1 MENVSLFCYNQ
12 LRNPQKKG
20 CAIMKKV
27 LLGCLGT
34 VLVLLAL
41 LIGFLAYFGPDYGIF
56 LFPPSPQDY
65 ARSVVKKLDFGL
77 YTDKDWENEKKKA
90 LEKLESAKTYQDTH
104 PILEELTKK
113 AGGKHSYFLSPQD
126 NPENSPESKNQPEVQ
141 NQEGILYLKVPA
153 FTGDAQAAK
162 AYTNKLSAAL
172 KKDDYQAV
180 LVDLRDNTG
189 GNMYPMIAG
198 LSSLLPDEDLFQF
211 VYKNGSK
218 SAVSRSDILKPLG
231 LEQTN
236 EKAKKV
242 PIAVL
247 TNGKTGSSGEMT
259 VLAFK
264 GLENV
269 KTFGRPT
276 ASYTTG
282 NNYYQLYD
290 GAVLLLTTSSILDRT
305 GKLYENEAIQPDVL
319 TDQPLEEAES
329 WLKGQMGE

>member
-1 MENVSLFCYNQ
+1 M
-12 LRNPQKKG
+12 
-20 CAIMKKV
+20 
-27 LLGCLGT
+27 
-34 VLVLLAL
+34 
-41 LIGFLAYFGPDYGIF
+41 
-56 LFPPSPQDY
+56 
-65 ARSVVKKLDFGL
+65 
-77 YTDKDWENEKKKA
+77 
-90 LEKLESAKTYQDTH
+90 
-104 PILEELTKK
+104 
-113 AGGKHSYFLSPQD
+113 
-126 NPENSPESKNQPEVQ
+126 Q
-141 NQEGILYLKVPA
+141 NREGILYLKVPA

-162 AYTNKLSAAL
+162 AYANKLSAAL
-172 KKDDYQAV
+172 KKGDYQAV
-180 LVDLRDNTG
+180 VVDLIDNTG

-211 VYKNGSK
+211 VEKNGSK
-218 SAVSRSDILKPLG
+218 SAVSRSDILKQFG
-231 LEQTN
+231 LEQTD

-247 TNGKTGSSGEMT
+247 TNERTGSSGEMT

-269 KTFGRPT
+269 KIFGQPT

-329 WLKGQMGE
+329 WLKGQIGE

>member
-1 MENVSLFCYNQ
+1 M
-12 LRNPQKKG
+12 
-20 CAIMKKV
+20 
-27 LLGCLGT
+27 
-34 VLVLLAL
+34 
-41 LIGFLAYFGPDYGIF
+41 
-56 LFPPSPQDY
+56 
-65 ARSVVKKLDFGL
+65 
-77 YTDKDWENEKKKA
+77 
-90 LEKLESAKTYQDTH
+90 TYQDTY
-104 PILEELTKK
+104 PVLEELTKE

-126 NPENSPESKNQPEVQ
+126 NPENGPESKNQPEVQ
-141 NQEGILYLKVPA
+141 NREGILYVKVPA
-153 FTGDAQAAK
+153 FTGDAQAAE
-162 AYTNKLSAAL
+162 AYAKKLSAAL

-211 VYKNGSK
+211 VEKNGSK
-218 SAVSRSDILKPLG
+218 SAVSRSDVLKQLG
-231 LEQTN
+231 LEQTD

-247 TNGKTGSSGEMT
+247 TNERTGSSGEMT

-264 GLENV
+264 GLESV
-269 KTFGRPT
+269 KIFGQPT

-329 WLKGQMGE
+329 WLKGQIGE

>member
-1 MENVSLFCYNQ
+1 M
-12 LRNPQKKG
+12 
-20 CAIMKKV
+20 
-27 LLGCLGT
+27 
-34 VLVLLAL
+34 
-41 LIGFLAYFGPDYGIF
+41 
-56 LFPPSPQDY
+56 
-65 ARSVVKKLDFGL
+65 
-77 YTDKDWENEKKKA
+77 
-90 LEKLESAKTYQDTH
+90 
-104 PILEELTKK
+104 
-113 AGGKHSYFLSPQD
+113 
-126 NPENSPESKNQPEVQ
+126 Q
-141 NQEGILYLKVPA
+141 NREGILYLKVPA

-162 AYTNKLSAAL
+162 TYTNKLSAAL

-218 SAVSRSDILKPLG
+218 IAVSRSDILKQLG
-231 LEQTN
+231 LEQTD

-269 KTFGRPT
+269 KIFGQPT

-329 WLKGQMGE
+329 WLKGQIGE

>member
-1 MENVSLFCYNQ
+1 M
-12 LRNPQKKG
+12 
-20 CAIMKKV
+20 
-27 LLGCLGT
+27 
-34 VLVLLAL
+34 
-41 LIGFLAYFGPDYGIF
+41 
-56 LFPPSPQDY
+56 
-65 ARSVVKKLDFGL
+65 
-77 YTDKDWENEKKKA
+77 
-90 LEKLESAKTYQDTH
+90 
-104 PILEELTKK
+104 
-113 AGGKHSYFLSPQD
+113 
-126 NPENSPESKNQPEVQ
+126 
-141 NQEGILYLKVPA
+141 
-153 FTGDAQAAK
+153 
-162 AYTNKLSAAL
+162 
-172 KKDDYQAV
+172 
-180 LVDLRDNTG
+180 DLRDNTG

-198 LSSLLPDEDLFQF
+198 MSSLLPDEDLFRF

-218 SAVSRSDILKPLG
+218 SAVSRSDVLKQLG
-231 LEQTN
+231 LEQTD

-247 TNGKTGSSGEMT
+247 INGKTGSSGEIT

-269 KTFGRPT
+269 KIFGQPT

-329 WLKGQMGE
+329 WLKGQIGE

>member
-1 MENVSLFCYNQ
+1 M
-12 LRNPQKKG
+12 
-20 CAIMKKV
+20 
-27 LLGCLGT
+27 
-34 VLVLLAL
+34 
-41 LIGFLAYFGPDYGIF
+41 
-56 LFPPSPQDY
+56 
-65 ARSVVKKLDFGL
+65 VVKKLDFGL
-77 YTDKDWENEKKKA
+77 YTGKDWENEKKKA
-90 LEKLESAKTYQDTH
+90 LEKLESAKTYQDTY
-104 PILEELTKK
+104 PVLEKLTKE

-141 NQEGILYLKVPA
+141 NREGILYVKVPA

-162 AYTNKLSAAL
+162 AYANKLSAAL

-218 SAVSRSDILKPLG
+218 SAVSRSDVLQQLG
-231 LEQTN
+231 LEQTD

-247 TNGKTGSSGEMT
+247 INGKTGSSGEMT

-269 KTFGRPT
+269 KIFGQPT

-290 GAVLLLTTSSILDRT
+290 GAVLLVTTSSILDRT
-305 GKLYENEAIQPDVL
+305 GKIYENEAIQPDVL
-319 TDQPLEEAES
+319 TDQPFEEAES

>member
-1 MENVSLFCYNQ
+1 M
-12 LRNPQKKG
+12 
-20 CAIMKKV
+20 
-27 LLGCLGT
+27 
-34 VLVLLAL
+34 
-41 LIGFLAYFGPDYGIF
+41 
-56 LFPPSPQDY
+56 
-65 ARSVVKKLDFGL
+65 
-77 YTDKDWENEKKKA
+77 
-90 LEKLESAKTYQDTH
+90 
-104 PILEELTKK
+104 
-113 AGGKHSYFLSPQD
+113 
-126 NPENSPESKNQPEVQ
+126 Q
-141 NQEGILYLKVPA
+141 NREGILYLKVPA

-162 AYTNKLSAAL
+162 AYANKLSAAL
-172 KKDDYQAV
+172 KKGDYQAV
-180 LVDLRDNTG
+180 VVDLMDNTG

-211 VYKNGSK
+211 VEKNGSK
-218 SAVSRSDILKPLG
+218 SAVSRSDVLQQLG
-231 LEQTN
+231 LDQTD

-269 KTFGRPT
+269 KIFGQPT

-305 GKLYENEAIQPDVL
+305 GKLYKNEAIQPDVL

-329 WLKGQMGE
+329 WLKGQIGE

>member
-1 MENVSLFCYNQ
+1 M
-12 LRNPQKKG
+12 
-20 CAIMKKV
+20 
-27 LLGCLGT
+27 
-34 VLVLLAL
+34 
-41 LIGFLAYFGPDYGIF
+41 
-56 LFPPSPQDY
+56 
-65 ARSVVKKLDFGL
+65 
-77 YTDKDWENEKKKA
+77 
-90 LEKLESAKTYQDTH
+90 
-104 PILEELTKK
+104 
-113 AGGKHSYFLSPQD
+113 
-126 NPENSPESKNQPEVQ
+126 Q
-141 NQEGILYLKVPA
+141 NREGILYLKVPA

-162 AYTNKLSAAL
+162 TYANKLSAAL
-172 KKDDYQAV
+172 KKDTYQSV

-189 GNMYPMIAG
+189 GNMYPMLAG

-211 VYKNGSK
+211 VEKNGSK
-218 SAVSRSDILKPLG
+218 SAVSRSDVLQQLG
-231 LEQTN
+231 LDQTD

-247 TNGKTGSSGEMT
+247 TNERTGSSGEMT

-269 KTFGRPT
+269 KIFGQPT

-329 WLKGQMGE
+329 WLKGQIGE

>member
-1 MENVSLFCYNQ
+1 
-12 LRNPQKKG
+12 
-20 CAIMKKV
+20 
-27 LLGCLGT
+27 
-34 VLVLLAL
+34 
-41 LIGFLAYFGPDYGIF
+41 
-56 LFPPSPQDY
+56 
-65 ARSVVKKLDFGL
+65 
-77 YTDKDWENEKKKA
+77 
-90 LEKLESAKTYQDTH
+90 LEKL
-104 PILEELTKK
+104 TKE

-141 NQEGILYLKVPA
+141 NQESILYLKVPA

-162 AYTNKLSAAL
+162 AYAKKLSAAL

-189 GNMYPMIAG
+189 GEKYSVDLGASA
-198 LSSLLPDEDLFQF
+198 LFSDEDLFQF

-218 SAVSRSDILKPLG
+218 SAISRSDILKQLG
-231 LEQTN
+231 LEQTD

-269 KTFGRPT
+269 KIFGQPT

-305 GKLYENEAIQPDVL
+305 GKLYDNEAIQPDVL

>member
-1 MENVSLFCYNQ
+1 M
-12 LRNPQKKG
+12 
-20 CAIMKKV
+20 
-27 LLGCLGT
+27 
-34 VLVLLAL
+34 
-41 LIGFLAYFGPDYGIF
+41 
-56 LFPPSPQDY
+56 
-65 ARSVVKKLDFGL
+65 
-77 YTDKDWENEKKKA
+77 
-90 LEKLESAKTYQDTH
+90 
-104 PILEELTKK
+104 
-113 AGGKHSYFLSPQD
+113 
-126 NPENSPESKNQPEVQ
+126 Q
-141 NQEGILYLKVPA
+141 NREGILYLKVPA

-162 AYTNKLSAAL
+162 AYAEKLSAAL
-172 KKDDYQAV
+172 RKDDYQAV
-180 LVDLRDNTG
+180 VVDLIDNTG

-211 VYKNGSK
+211 VEKNGSK
-218 SAVSRSDILKPLG
+218 SAVSRSDILKQFG
-231 LEQTN
+231 LEQTD

-247 TNGKTGSSGEMT
+247 TNERTGSSGEMT

-269 KTFGRPT
+269 KIFGQPT

-329 WLKGQMGE
+329 WLKGQIGE

>member
-1 MENVSLFCYNQ
+1 MV
-12 LRNPQKKG
+12 
-20 CAIMKKV
+20 
-27 LLGCLGT
+27 
-34 VLVLLAL
+34 
-41 LIGFLAYFGPDYGIF
+41 
-56 LFPPSPQDY
+56 
-65 ARSVVKKLDFGL
+65 
-77 YTDKDWENEKKKA
+77 
-90 LEKLESAKTYQDTH
+90 
-104 PILEELTKK
+104 
-113 AGGKHSYFLSPQD
+113 
-126 NPENSPESKNQPEVQ
+126 
-141 NQEGILYLKVPA
+141 KVPA
-153 FTGDAQAAK
+153 FTGDAQAAE
-162 AYTNKLSAAL
+162 AYAKKLSAAL

-211 VYKNGSK
+211 VEKNGSK
-218 SAVSRSDILKPLG
+218 SAVSRSDVLKQLG
-231 LEQTN
+231 LEQTD

-247 TNGKTGSSGEMT
+247 TNERTGSSGEMT

-264 GLENV
+264 GLESV
-269 KTFGRPT
+269 KIFGQPT

-329 WLKGQMGE
+329 WLKGQIGE